1 MLSLS
6 VPHIPSSTQDAV
18 DDAHCTAPGS
28 SALLMLLLL
37 HTIITVC
44 AQAQNPYLH
53 DCSVDNTTARKQ
65 KNKKKK
71 DDDND
76 NKKCKAYGQIR
87 TCAPDIKCLQRKYKT
102 MISSKSMQ
110 QRQQKG
116 STTKSTKGRK
126 KEPSPLLASL
136 HPSLPRV
143 PLTDLLPACLLRRLQ
158 GRKERNEGHCAS
170 LLS

>member
-6 VPHIPSSTQDAV
+6 VSLCLCVCVPHIPSLTQDAV

-37 HTIITVC
+37 HTITVC

-53 DCSVDNTTARKQ
+53 DCSVDNTTTRKQ
-65 KNKKKK
+65 KKK
-71 DDDND
+71 DDDNN
-76 NKKCKAYGQIR
+76 NKSKAYEQIP
-87 TCAPDIKCLQRKYKT
+87 TCTADIKCLQRKYKT

-136 HPSLPRV
+136 PP
-143 PLTDLLPACLLRRLQ
+143 
-158 GRKERNEGHCAS
+158 
-170 LLS
+170 